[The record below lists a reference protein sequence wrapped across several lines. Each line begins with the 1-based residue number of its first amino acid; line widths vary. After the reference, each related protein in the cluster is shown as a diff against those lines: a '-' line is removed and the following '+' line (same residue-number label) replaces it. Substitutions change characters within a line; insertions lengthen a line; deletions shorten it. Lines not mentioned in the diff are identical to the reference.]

1 MKKLLLL
8 MLAIFAI
15 SCSSDDSNTKQMPEK
30 FDIRVEIKGTRSVS
44 EIHLVVNSKSQKK
57 WLDQDLPFNG
67 EYTYYTE
74 DRDSKFVTIT
84 SIAYISKIHEMT
96 EYNLYVDGKIV
107 DSTTITPN
115 TNFDGTMKASV
126 LEFVYKP

>member
-8 MLAIFAI
+8 MLVIFSF
-15 SCSSDDSNTKQMPEK
+15 SCSSDDSSSKQMPDK
-30 FDIRVEIKGTRSVS
+30 FDIRVEIKGIRSIS
-44 EIHLVVNSKSQKK
+44 EVAIRVNAKREKE

-74 DRDSKFVTIT
+74 DRDAKFITIT

-115 TNFDGTMKASV
+115 TNFDGTMKVSV

>member
-8 MLAIFAI
+8 MLVIFSF
-15 SCSSDDSNTKQMPEK
+15 SCSSDDSNTTQMPEK
-30 FDIRVEIKGTRSVS
+30 FDIRVEIKGVNTIS
-44 EIHLVVNSKSQKK
+44 EIHLVVNSISQKK
-57 WLDQDLPFNG
+57 WEYEELPFND
-67 EYTYYTE
+67 EYVYYTE
-74 DRDSKFVTIT
+74 DRDSKFITIT
-84 SIAYISKIHEMT
+84 SLAYISKIHEMT

-115 TNFDGTMKASV
+115 TNFDGTMKVSV